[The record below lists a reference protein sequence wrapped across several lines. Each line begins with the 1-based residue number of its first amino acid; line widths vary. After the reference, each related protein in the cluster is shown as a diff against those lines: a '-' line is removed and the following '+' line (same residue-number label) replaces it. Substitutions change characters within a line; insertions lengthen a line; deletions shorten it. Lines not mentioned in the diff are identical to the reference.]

1 MNHKA
6 LSRRSFL
13 RLSGIAVVG
22 GALAACAPATP
33 AQESSGGES
42 AASEM
47 QAGIEGREYIL
58 WGLQYDPHVERYHML
73 SDAL

>member
-1 MNHKA
+1 MNHRA

-33 AQESSGGES
+33 AQESSGEES
-42 AASEM
+42 
-47 QAGIEGREYIL
+47 GR
-58 WGLQYDPHVERYHML
+58 G
-73 SDAL
+73 